1 MYGLSRENWSHNSM
15 RLGSAFLDFD
25 EFVEIF
31 IIVLCDLIEFAD

>member
-1 MYGLSRENWSHNSM
+1 MYGLSKENWSYSSM
-15 RLGSAFLDFD
+15 RLDSAFLDFD